1 MNRCELANSYHDQ
14 GYNCCQSI
22 VAAFADKTGLDFA
35 TSVNVSE
42 GFGGGAGSGELCG
55 ALSGAI
61 MVLGLMNPVDPED
74 VVGSKRR
81 VMKLSKELQNR
92 FREQFEA
99 VRCTDLLKNRNIA
112 LTREKLISNVWGYD
126 FFGDDRTLDTH
137 IKLLRKNLGSCSGL
151 IVTLRGVGYRFE
163 AE

>member
-1 MNRCELANSYHDQ
+1 MNRYELANSYHNQ

-22 VAAFADKTGLDFA
+22 VAAFADKTGLSFE

-61 MVLGLMNPVDPED
+61 MVLGLTNPVDPED

-81 VMKLSKELQNR
+81 VQVLSKKLQKRFSAQFGAVRCIELLQNR
-92 FREQFEA
+92 NINGETATGPAKEMGLTNHCAIMIVTA
-99 VRCTDLLKNRNIA
+99 VSVVEDLLTEMGK
-112 LTREKLISNVWGYD
+112 
-126 FFGDDRTLDTH
+126 
-137 IKLLRKNLGSCSGL
+137 
-151 IVTLRGVGYRFE
+151 
-163 AE
+163 

>member
-14 GYNCCQSI
+14 VYNCCQSI

-99 VRCTDLLKNRNIA
+99 VRCTDLLKNRNINA
-112 LTREKLISNVWGYD
+112 ETATGPAKEMGLTNHCAIMIVTAVDIVEKLLEEQG
-126 FFGDDRTLDTH
+126 
-137 IKLLRKNLGSCSGL
+137 
-151 IVTLRGVGYRFE
+151 
-163 AE
+163 A